1 LSGFSDFFTSPSER
15 AAANVQNPYDNV
27 SNLSDV
33 YKNYG
38 LQPFDLSGYDAS
50 VKASYQPQKQA
61 LATQKGMALRNSLR
75 SNRNATPG
83 QTNAGIETAFAN
95 ENSALDTG
103 EANQEMQGIP
113 LQMQSQQYNASF
125 LDQLLGQRQQGDY
138 EHANALSHAST
149 FDDIMAGLN
158 TASKFATPFLM
169 PKPQAQ
175 AQLPAGGA
183 NTNQI
188 S

>member
-1 LSGFSDFFTSPSER
+1 MGFFDSPAER
-15 AAANVQNPYDNV
+15 ASAAVQNPFDSV
-27 SNLSDV
+27 SNMSDISSQ
-33 YKNYG
+33 YG
-38 LQPFDLSGYDAS
+38 LQPFDLQGYDAS
-50 VKASYQPQKQA
+50 VKAAYAPQRQT
-61 LATQKGMALRNSLR
+61 LATQKGQALRGALR

-83 QTNAGIETAFAN
+83 ETNAGIETAFAG

-103 EANQEMQGIP
+103 EANQEIQGIP
-113 LQMQSQQYNASF
+113 LQMQSQQYNANF
-125 LDQLLGQRQQGDY
+125 LDTILEQKQQGDY
-138 EHANALSHAST
+138 MHANSLSHAST

-169 PKPQAQ
+169 PKPAT
-175 AQLPAGGA
+175 LPAGGA